1 MKKII
6 FILLLFVSCKNT
18 TNDKIELGY
27 QNDTKI
33 QKIGIGLIQQV
44 KTSEPIEL
52 YKDKLFTKILKD
64 DITTIPIL
72 NKPDYGILF
81 FVCLKKNTSYY
92 KIAIS
97 KNKYAYIKTS
107 KKYIFYSWKN
117 FLIEQVTSFDNKD
130 EINNKPKIKINGHTI
145 KKLVKKEDDEIEII
159 EVNGSWIKVNNTT
172 QNIIYWLKWKE
183 KNKLLI
189 TINLLM

>member
-1 MKKII
+1 M
-6 FILLLFVSCKNT
+6 LLFVSCKNT